1 VGSDMVACQ
10 LSKAPTMEDLL
21 VGSSPAAALF
31 AMTFTREQAQHTVQ
45 PLRIDAVHA
54 KDDTRNGHDIG
65 ILVGHR
71 WLQRVRKAVGVH
83 VTLRATAPTMIE
95 ARKALAGP
103 RQLSRIYLLD
113 SVIKQMIATSHSFI

>member
-1 VGSDMVACQ
+1 
-10 LSKAPTMEDLL
+10 MEDLL
-21 VGSSPAAALF
+21 VGLSPAAALF

-54 KDDTRNGHDIG
+54 KDDTRN
-65 ILVGHR
+65 GHR

-103 RQLSRIYLLD
+103 RQLSHIYLLD
-113 SVIKQMIATSHSFI
+113 SVIKQIIATSHSFI